1 MHLNPFKLLLLSSPF
16 TTSVLACKPPSSTR
30 ITELLAPLST
40 GDATSLVALFSPN
53 ITWTTFGSV
62 LNGTRNYT
70 GLIESFTK
78 VVGAVNGTY
87 TMDVVSVIAEGNY
100 SSTEM
105 KMAEGTVGK
114 NGVPYNQHYVWMM
127 EWDGEMIVSGREY
140 LDTQLVDR
148 LFEVDY

>member
-1 MHLNPFKLLLLSSPF
+1 MRFNTSKLLLLSAPLI
-16 TTSVLACKPPSSTR
+16 TSTLASCAPSSAR

-53 ITWTTFGSV
+53 ITWTTFGSI

-78 VVGAVNGTY
+78 VVGAINGTY
-87 TMDVVSVIAEGNY
+87 KMDVVSVIAEGNH
-100 SSTEM
+100 SSAEV
-105 KMAEGTVGK
+105 KMAEGSVGK
-114 NGVPYNQHYVWMM
+114 NGVPYDQHYVWIM